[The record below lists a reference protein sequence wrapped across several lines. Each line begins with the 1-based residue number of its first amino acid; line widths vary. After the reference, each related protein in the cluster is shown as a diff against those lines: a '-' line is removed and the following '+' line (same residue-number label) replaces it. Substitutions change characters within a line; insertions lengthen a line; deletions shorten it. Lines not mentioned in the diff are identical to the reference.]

1 MAILSTPFLADD
13 LPQGNIGVYE
23 ALPAGWYTAT
33 IAGCEMKQTKSGTGS
48 YLAVRYDITGP
59 THQGRVIFSNLNI
72 TNANPKAEEIGRQQL
87 RQLMEA
93 IGLAKLAD
101 TDQLVNGNV
110 KIKLKIEKS
119 EEYGDKNQVSAFAK
133 PEGGSSAPKPS
144 AVAPAAKSSSA
155 PPWAR

>member
-1 MAILSTPFLADD
+1 MAILSTPFIADD
-13 LPQGNIGVYE
+13 LPQGNGGTYE

-33 IAGCEMKQTKSGTGS
+33 IAGAEMKPTKSGTGS
-48 YLAVRYDITGP
+48 YIAVRYDITGP

-72 TNANPKAEEIGRQQL
+72 TNANPKAEERGRQQL

-101 TDQLVNGNV
+101 TDQLIGGNV
-110 KIKLKIEKS
+110 KIKLKVES
-119 EEYGDKNQVSAFAK
+119 DPQYGDKNQVSAFAK
-133 PEGGSSAPKPS
+133 PEVGSSAPKPT
-144 AVAPAAKSSSA
+144 AAAKSSSA